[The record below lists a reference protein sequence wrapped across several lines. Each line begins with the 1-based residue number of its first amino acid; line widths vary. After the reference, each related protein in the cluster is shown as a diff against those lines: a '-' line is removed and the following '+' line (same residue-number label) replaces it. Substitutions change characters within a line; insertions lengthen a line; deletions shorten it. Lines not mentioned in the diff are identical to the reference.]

1 MKTIAFI
8 NLKGGV
14 GKTTST
20 ANFAGELQNEGFEV
34 LVGDCDK
41 QGNLTKLYGVYPFLQ
56 KNMASVLMREVPARH
71 AIVQREPDDP
81 HDTDIIPADI
91 NLLTANQS
99 LDGAHILAEAIKGL
113 EDTYDFL
120 ILDCP
125 PNIDMITLNVLA
137 CADEVIIPVRLD
149 GFAASG
155 IEDILEQV
163 EQIRAINQKITF
175 RGCLITQYK
184 RSVKAF
190 DQQLALREKYKC
202 FKTVIPYTE
211 KVPES
216 TVAQKMLAEYS
227 PTCGAARAYHK
238 FMLEYLGDEYDGR

>member
-14 GKTTST
+14 GKTTSA
-20 ANFAGELQNEGFEV
+20 ANIAGELQNEGFEV

-41 QGNLTKLYGVYPFLQ
+41 QGNLTKLYGVNVLIAH
-56 KNMASVLMREVPARH
+56 KGMASVLTGEVNTRR
-71 AIVQREPDDP
+71 AIIQRDLDYPY
-81 HDTDIIPADI
+81 DTDIIPADI
-91 NLLTANQS
+91 NLLAANQT
-99 LDGAHILAEAIKGL
+99 LERPDALAEAFREL
-113 EDTYDFL
+113 EDIYDFL

-149 GFAASG
+149 GFAESG

-163 EQIRAINQKITF
+163 EQIRAINPKITF

-238 FMLEYLGDEYDGR
+238 FMLEYLEG